1 MANGAANYT
10 EEMVM
15 AMVTTQLTIMS
26 FPFFNV
32 QIVPFSSNFERLFG
46 ADTRIPGSAKVA
58 PFYMDKNGVRF
69 NFSVRLTTNPASAG
83 FVLALF
89 ALSSDSRRI

>member
-46 ADTRIPGSAKVA
+46 ADTRIPGSAK
-58 PFYMDKNGVRF
+58 
-69 NFSVRLTTNPASAG
+69 
-83 FVLALF
+83 
-89 ALSSDSRRI
+89 SRRSTWIKMGSGSISPFA